1 MRLLYLSC
9 HAILEYDDLK
19 IFEELGIDYF
29 SLGAYTIPTKEVE
42 GVRPALTHKPDE
54 KLYSILPEDKEHLTK
69 VFLDNFDVIV
79 VMHTPEW
86 IEKNWEVLKGR
97 RVIWRSIGQSV
108 TSVENRLRRMRN
120 EGLQI
125 VRYSPKEQ
133 NIAGNLGCDKMI
145 RFYKD
150 ENEFCNYNGLNPIAI
165 TIAQNMK
172 HRGEFCNYEAFTKII
187 EGLNAKLYGIQNEE
201 SGELSGGSLSFNDLK
216 QKLRDSRVFIYTGTQ
231 PASYT
236 LGFMEAFMTGIPVVA
251 LGDRWANSM
260 RLAGDT
266 YEIPDFIVN
275 GVNGFVSDDLNS
287 LREYTKQLLEDHK
300 LALRIGEMGRDTA
313 RDIFSKEKV
322 KLAWKEFLGI

>member
-29 SLGAYTIPTKEVE
+29 SLGAYMIPTKEVE

-54 KLYSILPEDKEHLTK
+54 KLYSILPTDKEHLTK
-69 VFLDNFDVIV
+69 EFLDNFDVIV

-97 RVIWRSIGQSV
+97 RVIWRTIGQST
-108 TSVENRLRRMRN
+108 TSVENRLRKMRN

-236 LGFMEAFMTGIPVVA
+236 LGFMEAFMTGIPIVA
-251 LGDRWANSM
+251 LGDKWANSM

-275 GVNGFVSDDLNS
+275 GVNGFVSDDLDL

-322 KLAWKEFLGI
+322 KFAWKEFLGI